1 MTTTADISEL
11 IWSSRYR
18 GADRDGMPDD
28 SIAATWSRVARSVAS
43 VESESQKWQ
52 QRFESV
58 LEGFRFLPGGRILA
72 GAGLGK
78 DVTLFNCFVAGQLVD
93 SLDGILESLKET
105 AITMQHGGG
114 IGLDFSPLRPS
125 GSAAIRTGATAS
137 GPVSFMHV
145 WDSMCET
152 LLATGRRRG
161 AMMATLRCDHP
172 DIEAF
177 IDAKRDQDALHNFNL
192 SVLITDDFL
201 QAVDEDREW
210 TLVYPAG
217 GDPLVEKRIPAGK
230 LWRHIVESA
239 LETAEPGLLFVDTIN
254 CENNLWYCES
264 ISATNPCGEVP
275 LPAYGACDLGSIN
288 LAAAVSSPFSDDAAI
303 DHESLQRLSETA
315 VRFLDDVIDLS
326 RYPLERQAAQAR
338 HTRRIG
344 LGITGLGD
352 ALAMLGLHYDSD
364 AARSVAADVMRTIR
378 DSAYRA
384 SIALAREKGAFPAF
398 DAGRYCEAPFI
409 RRLPGELREA
419 LARHG
424 MRNSHVLSIAPAGTI
439 SLLAGNV
446 SSGIEPIYALEGVRS
461 VRDATQHMRE
471 IAVED
476 FALRQWREKCPAD
489 SVPPECF
496 VTAEALGGGAHLA
509 MQASL
514 QPCVDNAISKTI
526 TLSPGATTETVDDVF
541 RGAHAKGIKGCT
553 VFRPGSM
560 RGQVIR
566 TRDESH
572 CCGVERECD

>member
-1 MTTTADISEL
+1 MTTTDISEL
-11 IWSSRYR
+11 VWSSRYR
-18 GADRDGMPDD
+18 GGDADGVQDA
-28 SIAATWSRVARSVAS
+28 SIADTWSRVARSIAS
-43 VESESQKWQ
+43 VESESQKWE

-114 IGLDFSPLRPS
+114 IGLDFSPLRP
-125 GSAAIRTGATAS
+125 GGLPAIRTGATAS

-172 DIEAF
+172 DVEAF
-177 IDAKRDQDALHNFNL
+177 IDAKRDPDELRNFNL
-192 SVLITDDFL
+192 SVLVTDEFL
-201 QAVDEDREW
+201 RAVDEDREW
-210 TLVYPAG
+210 PLVYPPG
-217 GDPLVEKRIPAGK
+217 GSPLVEERIPAGT

-239 LETAEPGLLFVDTIN
+239 FETAEPGLLFVDTIN
-254 CENNLWYCES
+254 RDNNLWYCES

-275 LPAYGACDLGSIN
+275 LPAYGACNLGSIN
-288 LAAAVSSPFSDDAAI
+288 LVTVVSSPFSDEAAI
-303 DHESLQRLSETA
+303 DHESLQRLSGTA
-315 VRFLDDVIDLS
+315 VRFLDNVIEVS
-326 RYPLERQAAQAR
+326 RYPLEKQAAQAR
-338 HTRRIG
+338 STRRIG

-364 AARSVAADVMRTIR
+364 AARNVAADVMRTIR
-378 DSAYRA
+378 DSAYRT
-384 SIALAREKGAFPAF
+384 SIELAREKGAFPVF
-398 DAGRYCEAPFI
+398 DARRYCEAPFI
-409 RRLPGELREA
+409 RRLPADLRKA
-419 LARHG
+419 LATHG
-424 MRNSHVLSIAPAGTI
+424 IRNSHVLSIAPAGTI
-439 SLLAGNV
+439 SMLAGNI
-446 SSGIEPIYALEGVRS
+446 SSGMEPIYALRGVRS
-461 VRDATQHMRE
+461 VRDAMQHMCE

-476 FALRQWREKCPAD
+476 FAFRRWRDTCDTDAA
-489 SVPPECF
+489 PPGEF
-496 VTAEALGGGAHLA
+496 VTADALSADAHLA
-509 MQASL
+509 MQATL

-526 TLSPGATTETVDDVF
+526 TLSPTASSGTVDDVF
-541 RGAHAKGIKGCT
+541 RSAHATGIKGCT